1 MKREDHEGV
10 LQDSPPLWRE
20 RVQVPRILVNR
31 CALDTPHLVRLR
43 LMLVSGIPEDDQ
55 VRLFYLTT
63 TVYSHYNSVKGK
75 ESFLENMGRIRD
87 STWAWSNPP
96 WKAVSKERK
105 HCKNPKCSESKGIKD
120 TVTTDQQMRG
130 TCENRCF

>member
-55 VRLFYLTT
+55 VRLFYLTIT
-63 TVYSHYNSVKGK
+63 LYSHYKSTKQKGK
-75 ESFLENMGRIRD
+75 LL
-87 STWAWSNPP
+87 
-96 WKAVSKERK
+96 RK
-105 HCKNPKCSESKGIKD
+105 HGAHP
-120 TVTTDQQMRG
+120 
-130 TCENRCF
+130 